1 MKDDRAIALEQIVA
15 DLEQL
20 SVEEQIWI
28 VERLTDRILI
38 QMDQPKMS
46 VRHAN
51 LRSNLRIQ
59 STVSKP
65 TPYTEETN
73 CFDAP

>member
-38 QMDQPKMS
+38 QMDQPEMS
-46 VRHAN
+46 VRH
-51 LRSNLRIQ
+51 SNLRIQ
-59 STVSKP
+59 STVSNL
-65 TPYTEETN
+65 TPYTEGTHR
-73 CFDAP
+73 FDAP

>member
-1 MKDDRAIALEQIVA
+1 MEADRAIALEQIVA

-38 QMDQPKMS
+38 QMDQPEMS
-46 VRHAN
+46 VASQIAKI
-51 LRSNLRIQ
+51 RSTSSNA
-59 STVSKP
+59 
-65 TPYTEETN
+65 TPYTKETPR
-73 CFDAP
+73 FDAP